1 MNIGRH
7 FVIARA
13 NPRSYT
19 GEHGFYA
26 SVSPTQDSVNYFRDW
41 WETMYRQT
49 NHDAPMNESQDIGLH
64 CTVMYS
70 HAALQVDPAVAY
82 QKRSPDQLFAQ
93 ASEFV
98 YWDGHDNDGY
108 FVLQLD
114 SPALHERHEL
124 WRLLGA
130 KPAFDDYI
138 PHMTLA
144 TGNVAKFYWRAQ
156 LNALNKVL
164 KARPFSLVFE
174 NETINDLK

>member
-1 MNIGRH
+1 MNIGRY
-7 FVIARA
+7 FVVARA
-13 NPRSYT
+13 DSHVYT

-26 SVSPTQDSVNYFRDW
+26 SVAPTQDSVNYFRDW
-41 WETMYRQT
+41 WETMYRYT
-49 NHDAPMNESQDIGLH
+49 NHDTPMNETQDIGLH

-70 HAALQVDPAVAY
+70 HAALQVAPAVAH
-82 QKRSPDQLFAQ
+82 QKRATDQFFAQ

-98 YWDGHDNDGY
+98 YWGGHDDEGY

-114 SPALHERHEL
+114 SPALRERHEF
-124 WRLLGA
+124 WRILGA
-130 KPAFDDYI
+130 KPTFEEYV

-164 KARPFSLVFE
+164 KARPLELMFE